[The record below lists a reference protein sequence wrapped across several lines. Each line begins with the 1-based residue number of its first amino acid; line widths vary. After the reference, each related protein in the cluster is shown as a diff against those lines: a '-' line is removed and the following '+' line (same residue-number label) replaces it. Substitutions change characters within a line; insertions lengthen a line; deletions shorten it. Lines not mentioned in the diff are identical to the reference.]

1 MIVRYILYFIFGAGL
16 IACSS
21 VHNIFIASNTT
32 VISDHLEQN
41 NQADSLIL
49 PYRLSLEK
57 EMRVVISKSKNN
69 FTKSRPNSSLGN
81 WSADAILNSVDKSV
95 FGLKSYFCL
104 LNYGGLRSVLNKGDV
119 YLEDIYKLMPFDNE
133 IVVVELP
140 FSSLEKIKK
149 YIISSGGEPI
159 SNAILKFNKINFT
172 SPVTDNYS
180 FYVITSDYLMNGGDN
195 MSFFQDKINVIH
207 TNILLRDAMI
217 LEAKRQKYLVFNKEN
232 RIVLY

>member
-1 MIVRYILYFIFGAGL
+1 
-16 IACSS
+16 
-21 VHNIFIASNTT
+21 
-32 VISDHLEQN
+32 
-41 NQADSLIL
+41 
-49 PYRLSLEK
+49 
-57 EMRVVISKSKNN
+57 MREVISKSKNN